1 MDAGYARVRE
11 HVSVGCPPVA
21 VLLGVLVAMSFGS
34 ADFLGGRASRTAP
47 TLTVL
52 LIGQVVAV
60 TGALVIALVVGADVE
75 GRDLAYGA
83 AAGAC
88 NVVGLGLLYQG
99 LATGRMGVVA
109 PVTAVAAAIV
119 PIVWGLVHDERPSV
133 LTWVGAVLAVA
144 AGALVASE
152 PDADDA
158 RGRTSGAIVLALTAG
173 VALGASLVLYTQT
186 RDESGFWP
194 VLTARVAAIVLV
206 ALAVAVVAMRGGI
219 GWPVGH
225 ARNLALG
232 AGALDVTATALL
244 LLAVRNGLTV
254 VVAPVAALAPAFT
267 VMWAWVVLREHVTR
281 HQFVGLGIALTG
293 LVLIA
298 AG

>member
-1 MDAGYARVRE
+1 M
-11 HVSVGCPPVA
+11 A
-21 VLLGVLVAMSFGS
+21 VVLGVLVAMSFGS

-52 LIGQVVAV
+52 LVGQVVAIA
-60 TGALVIALVVGADVE
+60 GALVITLVVGADVE

-99 LATGRMGVVA
+99 LASGRMSVVA
-109 PVTAVAAAIV
+109 PVTAVTAAIV
-119 PIVWGLVHDERPSV
+119 PIAWGVLQDERPSA
-133 LTWVGAVLAVA
+133 LTWIGAALAVG
-144 AGALVASE
+144 AGALVARE
-152 PDADDA
+152 PDEAA
-158 RGRTSGAIVLALTAG
+158 VRGHRSAAVLLAVTAG
-173 VALGASLVLYTQT
+173 IALGASLVLYAET

-194 VLTARVAAIVLV
+194 VLTARTAASVLV
-206 ALAVAVVAMRGGI
+206 GLAVLVVGLRGRVT
-219 GWPVGH
+219 WPHGH
-225 ARNLALG
+225 ARRLALG

-244 LLAVRNGLTV
+244 LVAVREGLTV

-267 VMWAWVVLREHVTR
+267 VMWAWVVLHEHVTR
-281 HQFVGLGIALTG
+281 HQVIGLGVALAG
-293 LVLIA
+293 LALIA

>member
-1 MDAGYARVRE
+1 M
-11 HVSVGCPPVA
+11 A

-60 TGALVIALVVGADVE
+60 GGALVVIALVVGADVE

-99 LATGRMGVVA
+99 LASGRMGVVA

-119 PIVWGLVHDERPSV
+119 PIVWGLLHDERPSA
-133 LTWVGAVLAVA
+133 LTW
-144 AGALVASE
+144 
-152 PDADDA
+152 
-158 RGRTSGAIVLALTAG
+158 
-173 VALGASLVLYTQT
+173 
-186 RDESGFWP
+186 
-194 VLTARVAAIVLV
+194 
-206 ALAVAVVAMRGGI
+206 I
-219 GWPVGH
+219 G
-225 ARNLALG
+225 
-232 AGALDVTATALL
+232 
-244 LLAVRNGLTV
+244 
-254 VVAPVAALAPAFT
+254 AALAGCRRRARRP
-267 VMWAWVVLREHVTR
+267 R
-281 HQFVGLGIALTG
+281 
-293 LVLIA
+293 

>member
-1 MDAGYARVRE
+1 M
-11 HVSVGCPPVA
+11 A
-21 VLLGVLVAMSFGS
+21 VLLGVLVAISFGS

-47 TLTVL
+47 TVTVL
-52 LIGQVVAV
+52 FVGQIVAV

-109 PVTAVAAAIV
+109 PVTAVVAAIV
-119 PIVWGLVHDERPSV
+119 PIVWGVLQDERPGA
-133 LTWVGAVLAVA
+133 LTWMGAALAIA
-144 AGALVASE
+144 AGALIARE
-152 PDADDA
+152 PDTDDA
-158 RGRTSGAIVLALTAG
+158 RGRTSGAILLAVTAG
-173 VALGASLVLYTQT
+173 IALGSSLVLYSET
-186 RDESGFWP
+186 REESGFWP
-194 VLTARVAAIVLV
+194 VLTARSAAIVLV
-206 ALAVAVVAMRGGI
+206 AVGVAIVAARGGLR
-219 GWPVGH
+219 WPTGH

-232 AGALDVTATALL
+232 AGVLDVTATALL
-244 LLAVRNGLTV
+244 LVAVREGLTV

-267 VMWAWVVLREHVTR
+267 VVWAWAVLKEHVTR
-281 HQFVGLGIALTG
+281 HQIVGLAIALLG

-298 AG
+298 TG

>member
-1 MDAGYARVRE
+1 M
-11 HVSVGCPPVA
+11 A

-34 ADFLGGRASRTAP
+34 ADFLGGRASGAAP

-52 LIGQVVAV
+52 LVGQVVAIA
-60 TGALVIALVVGADVE
+60 GALAIAIVVGADVE

-99 LATGRMGVVA
+99 LASGRMSVVA
-109 PVTAVAAAIV
+109 PVTAVTAAIV
-119 PIVWGLVHDERPSV
+119 PIGWGVVRDERPSA
-133 LTWVGAVLAVA
+133 LTWVGAALAIA
-144 AGALVASE
+144 AGALVARE
-152 PDADDA
+152 PDADGA
-158 RGRTSGAIVLALTAG
+158 RGHRSAAVLLAVTAG
-173 VALGASLVLYTQT
+173 IALGASLVLYAET

-194 VLTARVAAIVLV
+194 VLTARSAAFVLV

-219 GWPVGH
+219 RLPTGH
-225 ARNLALG
+225 PRRLALG

-244 LLAVRNGLTV
+244 LLAVRRGLTV
-254 VVAPVAALAPAFT
+254 AVAPVAALAPAFT
-267 VMWAWVVLREHVTR
+267 VMWAWAVLREHVTR
-281 HQFVGLGIALTG
+281 HQIIGLGIALVG
-293 LVLIA
+293 LTLIA

>member
-1 MDAGYARVRE
+1 M
-11 HVSVGCPPVA
+11 A

-52 LIGQVVAV
+52 LVGQVVAV
-60 TGALVIALVVGADVE
+60 AGALVIALVVGADVE

-99 LATGRMGVVA
+99 LASGRMSVVA
-109 PVTAVAAAIV
+109 PVTAVTAALV
-119 PIVWGLVHDERPSV
+119 PIMWGLLHDERPSAF
-133 LTWVGAVLAVA
+133 TWVGAALAVA
-144 AGALVASE
+144 AGALVARE
-152 PDADDA
+152 PDTDDA
-158 RGRTSGAIVLALTAG
+158 RGRATGAIVLAVTAG
-173 VALGASLVLYTQT
+173 VALGASLVLYAET

-194 VLTARVAAIVLV
+194 VLTARTAAFVLV
-206 ALAVAVVAMRGGI
+206 ALGVAVIARRGDVH
-219 GWPVGH
+219 WPTGH
-225 ARNLALG
+225 VRTLALG

-244 LLAVRNGLTV
+244 VLAVRKGLTV

-267 VMWAWVVLREHVTR
+267 VMWAWAVLREHVTR
-281 HQFVGLGIALTG
+281 HQIIGLGIALTG

>member
-1 MDAGYARVRE
+1 M
-11 HVSVGCPPVA
+11 A
-21 VLLGVLVAMSFGS
+21 VLLGVLVAISFGS

-47 TLTVL
+47 TITVL
-52 LIGQVVAV
+52 FAGQVVAI

-75 GRDLAYGA
+75 GRDLAFGA

-109 PVTAVAAAIV
+109 PVTAVVAAIV
-119 PIVWGLVHDERPSV
+119 PIVWGVVQDERPST
-133 LTWVGAVLAVA
+133 LTWIGAALAVA
-144 AGALVASE
+144 AGALIARE
-152 PDADDA
+152 PDTGDA
-158 RGRTSGAIVLALTAG
+158 RGRTSGAILLAITAG
-173 VALGASLVLYTQT
+173 VALGSSLVLYSET
-186 RDESGFWP
+186 REESGFWP
-194 VLTARVAAIVLV
+194 VLTARTAAIVLV
-206 ALAVAVVAMRGGI
+206 ALGVAIVAARRGVR
-219 GWPVGH
+219 WPTGH
-225 ARNLALG
+225 ARRLALG

-244 LLAVRNGLTV
+244 LVAVREGLTV

-267 VMWAWVVLREHVTR
+267 VVWAWGVLKEHVTR
-281 HQFVGLGIALTG
+281 HQIAGLGIALVG

>member
-1 MDAGYARVRE
+1 M
-11 HVSVGCPPVA
+11 A
-21 VLLGVLVAMSFGS
+21 VLFGVLLAMSFGS

-52 LIGQVVAV
+52 LVGQVVAV
-60 TGALVIALVVGADVE
+60 TGALVVALLVGADVE

-109 PVTAVAAAIV
+109 PVTAVVAAVV
-119 PIVWGLVHDERPSV
+119 PIMWGLAHDERPSAV
-133 LTWVGAVLAVA
+133 TWVGVALAVGAGALVAREPHADDAGGRLSGAVILAVA
-144 AGALVASE
+144 AG
-152 PDADDA
+152 
-158 RGRTSGAIVLALTAG
+158 LAFGL
-173 VALGASLVLYTQT
+173 SLVLYTET
-186 RDESGFWP
+186 RDASGFWP
-194 VLTARVAAIVLV
+194 VLTARAAAIVLV
-206 ALAVAVVAMRGGI
+206 AIGVAVMATRGGI
-219 GWPVGH
+219 RWPTGH
-225 ARNLALG
+225 ARKLALA
-232 AGALDVTATALL
+232 AGALDVTATVLL
-244 LLAVRNGLTV
+244 LLAVREGLIV

-281 HQFVGLGIALTG
+281 HQIVGLGIALTG

-298 AG
+298 SG

>member
-1 MDAGYARVRE
+1 M
-11 HVSVGCPPVA
+11 A

-34 ADFLGGRASRTAP
+34 ADFLGGRASRAAP

-52 LIGQVVAV
+52 LVGQVVAV
-60 TGALVIALVVGADVE
+60 VGALVITLVVGADVE

-99 LATGRMGVVA
+99 LASGRMSVVA
-109 PVTAVAAAIV
+109 PVTAVTAAIV
-119 PIVWGLVHDERPSV
+119 PIVWGVLHDERPSG
-133 LTWVGAVLAVA
+133 LTWAGAALAIA
-144 AGALVASE
+144 AGALVARE
-152 PDADDA
+152 PDEEGV
-158 RGRTSGAIVLALTAG
+158 RGHRSAAALLAVTAG
-173 VALGASLVLYTQT
+173 IALGASLVLYAET

-194 VLTARVAAIVLV
+194 VLTARTAAIILVGLVVLV
-206 ALAVAVVAMRGGI
+206 VGLRGGI
-219 GWPVGH
+219 AWPHGH
-225 ARNLALG
+225 ARKLALG

-244 LLAVRNGLTV
+244 LLAVREGLTV

-267 VMWAWVVLREHVTR
+267 VMWAWAVLREHVTR
-281 HQFVGLGIALTG
+281 HQVIGLGIALTG
-293 LVLIA
+293 LVLIS

>member
-1 MDAGYARVRE
+1 M
-11 HVSVGCPPVA
+11 A
-21 VLLGVLVAMSFGS
+21 VLLGVLVAISFGS

-47 TLTVL
+47 TVTVL
-52 LIGQVVAV
+52 FVGQMVAIV
-60 TGALVIALVVGADVE
+60 GALVIALVVGADVE

-109 PVTAVAAAIV
+109 PVTAVVAAIV
-119 PIVWGLVHDERPSV
+119 PIAWGVIQDERPST
-133 LTWVGAVLAVA
+133 LTWIGAALAVA
-144 AGALVASE
+144 AGALIARE

-158 RGRTSGAIVLALTAG
+158 RGRTSGAIVLAVTAG
-173 VALGASLVLYTQT
+173 IALGTSLVLFSET

-194 VLTARVAAIVLV
+194 VLTARTAAIVLV
-206 ALAVAVVAMRGGI
+206 ALGVAVFAMRGGLR
-219 GWPVGH
+219 WPVGH
-225 ARNLALG
+225 ARRLALG

-244 LLAVRNGLTV
+244 LVAVREGLTV

-267 VMWAWVVLREHVTR
+267 VVWAWAVLKEHVTR
-281 HQFVGLGIALTG
+281 HQIVGLGIALVG

-298 AG
+298 TG

>member
-1 MDAGYARVRE
+1 M
-11 HVSVGCPPVA
+11 A
-21 VLLGVLVAMSFGS
+21 VLLGVLVAISFGS

-47 TLTVL
+47 TITVL
-52 LIGQVVAV
+52 FAGQVVAI

-75 GRDLAYGA
+75 GRDLAFGA

-109 PVTAVAAAIV
+109 PVTAVVAAIV
-119 PIVWGLVHDERPSV
+119 PIAWGVVQDERPST
-133 LTWVGAVLAVA
+133 LTWIGAALAVA
-144 AGALVASE
+144 AGALIARE
-152 PDADDA
+152 PDAGDA
-158 RGRTSGAIVLALTAG
+158 RGRTSGAIILAITAG
-173 VALGASLVLYTQT
+173 VALGSSLVLYSET
-186 RDESGFWP
+186 REESGFWP
-194 VLTARVAAIVLV
+194 VLTARTAAIVLV
-206 ALAVAVVAMRGGI
+206 ALGVAIVAARRGVR
-219 GWPVGH
+219 WPTGH
-225 ARNLALG
+225 ARRLALG

-244 LLAVRNGLTV
+244 LVAVREGLTV

-267 VMWAWVVLREHVTR
+267 VVWAWGVLKEHVTR
-281 HQFVGLGIALTG
+281 HQIAGLGIALVG

>member
-1 MDAGYARVRE
+1 MAA
-11 HVSVGCPPVA
+11 
-21 VLLGVLVAMSFGS
+21 LLGVFVAMSFGS

-52 LIGQVVAV
+52 LVGQVVAV
-60 TGALVIALVVGADVE
+60 VGALVIALVVGADVE

-83 AAGAC
+83 AAGVG

-99 LATGRMGVVA
+99 LATGRMSVVA
-109 PVTAVAAAIV
+109 PVTAVVAAIV
-119 PIVWGLVHDERPSV
+119 PIAWGVLHDERPSA
-133 LTWVGAVLAVA
+133 LTWIGAALAVG
-144 AGALVASE
+144 AGALVARE
-152 PDADDA
+152 PDDGGG
-158 RGRTSGAIVLALTAG
+158 RGRTSRTVLLAVTAG
-173 VALGASLVLYTQT
+173 VAFGASLVLFAQT

-194 VLTARVAAIVLV
+194 VLTARTAAIVLV
-206 ALAVAVVAMRGGI
+206 GLGVAVVALRGGLR
-219 GWPVGH
+219 WPTGH

-232 AGALDVTATALL
+232 AGALDVTATVLL
-244 LLAVRNGLTV
+244 LVAVREGLTV

-281 HQFVGLGIALTG
+281 HQVIGLAVALVGLA
-293 LVLIA
+293 LIA

>member
-1 MDAGYARVRE
+1 M
-11 HVSVGCPPVA
+11 A
-21 VLLGVLVAMSFGS
+21 VLLGVLVAISFGS

-52 LIGQVVAV
+52 LVGQVVAIV
-60 TGALVIALVVGADVE
+60 GALVIALVVGADVE
-75 GRDLAYGA
+75 ARDLAYGA
-83 AAGAC
+83 AAGVC

-109 PVTAVAAAIV
+109 PLTAVVAAIV
-119 PIVWGLVHDERPSV
+119 PIAWGVIQDERPST
-133 LTWVGAVLAVA
+133 LTWIGAALAVA
-144 AGALVASE
+144 AGALIARE

-158 RGRTSGAIVLALTAG
+158 RGRTSGAIVLAATAG
-173 VALGASLVLYTQT
+173 VALGSSLVLYAET

-194 VLTARVAAIVLV
+194 VLTARTAAIVLV
-206 ALAVAVVAMRGGI
+206 ALGVAILAMRGGLR
-219 GWPVGH
+219 WPTGH
-225 ARNLALG
+225 ARTLALG

-244 LLAVRNGLTV
+244 LVAVREGLTV

-267 VMWAWVVLREHVTR
+267 VVWAWAVLKEHVTR
-281 HQFVGLGIALTG
+281 HQIVGLGIALTG

-298 AG
+298 TG